1 MTRKRVVLK
10 AKEDWHPSVFQF
22 KEHFV
27 VYLADICQSN
37 LYIQRKTSHMRS
49 RRRCSQTVTDLAVL
63 SSDGEFGPTDF
74 RTEGNLSAR
83 IHELE
88 PKAKEL
94 EMLRAKLHRMQALG
108 LARTRWQ

>member
-1 MTRKRVVLK
+1 M
-10 AKEDWHPSVFQF
+10 
-22 KEHFV
+22 
-27 VYLADICQSN
+27 
-37 LYIQRKTSHMRS
+37 
-49 RRRCSQTVTDLAVL
+49 TDLAVL

-94 EMLRAKLHRMQALG
+94 EMLRAKLHRMQALYGVPNCFLANTALYFSYAPSMREVG
-108 LARTRWQ
+108 LARTTS